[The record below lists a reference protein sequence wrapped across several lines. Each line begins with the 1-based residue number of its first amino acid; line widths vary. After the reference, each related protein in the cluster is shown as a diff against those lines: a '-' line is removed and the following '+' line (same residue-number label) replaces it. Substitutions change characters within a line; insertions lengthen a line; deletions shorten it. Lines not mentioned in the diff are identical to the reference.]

1 MRDRETKG
9 FPWGRIAEK
18 VELSV
23 QPFDADISRVR
34 LLASIVLGT
43 ALVNLACAAPH
54 AMRHRGGP
62 AHGRVR
68 VQLNKQIV
76 SVTMDD
82 YVRVVILSE
91 FSPGPADPGAV
102 EKMLELQAVV
112 SRTYALFP
120 RHRDQGFDFCASTHC
135 QLYDPSGTKTAR
147 WAAAAARAARNTS
160 GVVLWF
166 DRRPARIAFHAD
178 CGGRTSAARDVWKGL
193 EPSYLA
199 ALDDG
204 GPAAVAHSKWRFAP
218 PRPALLAALNA
229 DARTRVGGRLD
240 RIDVLKRDDGGRVQL
255 VSLKGE
261 RAPLVRGEDLRAVL
275 TRAFGFRALGS
286 TRFDVAPLK
295 GTFEFNGRGLGHGVG
310 LCQVG
315 AFARITAGASP
326 ADVLAHYFPGTSAH

>member
-1 MRDRETKG
+1 MRERETKEFSVG
-9 FPWGRIAEK
+9 PHRRK

-34 LLASIVLGT
+34 LLASILLGT
-43 ALVNLACAAPH
+43 AVLNLACAAPH
-54 AMRHRGGP
+54 AMRREGP

-68 VQLNKQIV
+68 VQLDKQIV
-76 SVTMDD
+76 SVPIDE

-91 FSPGPADPGAV
+91 FSPGPAEPGAV

-120 RHRDQGFDFCASTHC
+120 RHRGQGFDFCASTHC

-166 DRRPARIAFHAD
+166 DRKPARIAFHAD
-178 CGGRTSAARDVWKGL
+178 CGGRTSAARDVWSGL

-204 GPAAVAHSKWRFAP
+204 GPAAVAHSTWRFAP

-229 DARTRVGGRLD
+229 DARTRVGKRLD
-240 RIDVLKRDDGGRVQL
+240 RIDVVKRDDGGRVQ
-255 VSLKGE
+255 VVALKGE

-295 GTFEFNGRGLGHGVG
+295 GTFEFSGRGLGHGVG

-315 AFARITAGASP
+315 AFARISAGANP